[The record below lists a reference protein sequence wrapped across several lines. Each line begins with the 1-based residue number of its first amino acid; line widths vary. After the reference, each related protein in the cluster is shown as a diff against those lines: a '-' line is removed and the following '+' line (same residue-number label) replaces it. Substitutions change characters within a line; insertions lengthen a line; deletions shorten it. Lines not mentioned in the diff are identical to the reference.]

1 MPQVFADPP
10 ELTVPA
16 GGSGAINVIPN
27 NSYNGSSPS
36 QTGLLLMCK
45 DAQTGKDCDSV
56 KGKSLQTDEALQPLP
71 VSTGQRRRLRTASAT
86 ADS

>member
-1 MPQVFADPP
+1 MPRFLRPGAN
-10 ELTVPA
+10 LTVP
-16 GGSGAINVIPN
+16 GGVSGAINVIPD